1 MDLQEQNL
9 SHINI
14 KQSDEIFYFEHNVYN
29 EKKLGEYISKE
40 RLDYIITECEKIVC
54 MCHVKKSQYEK
65 QDIKKFVYILSN
77 VSVASFILFFIIL
90 YYFPRIKKKRKIY
103 LFEIYF
109 GVIGY
114 IILLIIIIYN
124 AFKKK
129 TNEKFVNDFI
139 NEDLTKYFLSLKKK
153 FKKITFK
160 YNKENKMIILFYPK
174 ENDNIIQIKI
184 DKKSEI
190 ILETEGNN
198 YLPTKESAENFIQN
212 DDDKIT

>member
-1 MDLQEQNL
+1 MDLQDKNL
-9 SHINI
+9 SSIKI
-14 KQSDEIFYFEHNVYN
+14 KQSDEIFYFDHNVYN
-29 EKKLGEYISKE
+29 EKYLGKYISKE
-40 RLDYIITECEKIVC
+40 QLDYIITECEKIVC

-65 QDIKKFVYILSN
+65 QDIEKFVYILSN

-139 NEDLTKYFLSLKKK
+139 NEDLTKYFLV
-153 FKKITFK
+153 
-160 YNKENKMIILFYPK
+160 
-174 ENDNIIQIKI
+174 
-184 DKKSEI
+184 
-190 ILETEGNN
+190 
-198 YLPTKESAENFIQN
+198 
-212 DDDKIT
+212 

>member
-65 QDIKKFVYILSN
+65 QDIKRFVYILSLI
-77 VSVASFILFFIIL
+77 SVFSFIIYFIIL
-90 YYFPRIKKKRKIY
+90 YYFPRIKKRKKIY

-109 GVIGY
+109 GVFGY

-129 TNEKFVNDFI
+129 NNEKFVDEFI
-139 NEDLTKYFLSLKKK
+139 YNDLTKYFISLKKI
-153 FKKITFK
+153 FKNITFK
-160 YNKENKMIILFYPK
+160 YNKEREMIILYYPK
-174 ENDNIIQIKI
+174 HKDNIIQIKI

-190 ILETEGNN
+190 ILETEGN
-198 YLPTKESAENFIQN
+198 YLPTKESVENFIRN
-212 DDDKIT
+212 ED

>member
-1 MDLQEQNL
+1 MDLQDKNL
-9 SHINI
+9 SSIKI
-14 KQSDEIFYFEHNVYN
+14 KQSDEIFYFDHNVYN
-29 EKKLGEYISKE
+29 EKYLGKYISKE
-40 RLDYIITECEKIVC
+40 QLDYIITECEKIVC

-129 TNEKFVNDFI
+129 NNEKFVDEFI
-139 NEDLTKYFLSLKKK
+139 YNDLTKYFTSLKPYLK
-153 FKKITFK
+153 T
-160 YNKENKMIILFYPK
+160 LLL
-174 ENDNIIQIKI
+174 NII
-184 DKKSEI
+184 KK
-190 ILETEGNN
+190 G
-198 YLPTKESAENFIQN
+198 K
-212 DDDKIT
+212 

>member
-9 SHINI
+9 SYIKI

-29 EKKLGEYISKE
+29 EQYLGEYISKE
-40 RLDYIITECEKIVC
+40 RLDFIITECEKIVC

-65 QDIKKFVYILSN
+65 QDIKRFVYILSYI
-77 VSVASFILFFIIL
+77 SVFSFIVFFIIL
-90 YYFPRIKKKRKIY
+90 YYYPRIKKKRKIY

-109 GVIGY
+109 GVLGY

-129 TNEKFVNDFI
+129 TNEKFVDEFI
-139 NEDLTKYFLSLKKK
+139 YDDLTKYFKSLKKI
-153 FKKITFK
+153 FKNITFQ
-160 YNKENKMIILFYPK
+160 YNKRKKMIILFYPK
-174 ENDNIIQIKI
+174 YKENVIQIKI

-190 ILETEGNN
+190 ILETEGN
-198 YLPTKESAENFIQN
+198 YLPTKESADNFI
-212 DDDKIT
+212 